1 MLNSFNMINT
11 GPPGCHLFY
20 YLKLLKFWPV
30 LAWKCRWPLELLW
43 IICEQCCWREPLG
56 GTEGLFVLPSS
67 YESWFWL
74 AKEPARISPLW
85 CDGPGTL
92 HPHPSLLETP
102 TSLTQYGWCQ
112 APSASSRWGLN
123 EQCCKAKQYSNRNG
137 RTGVVSGGGGGETA
151 THKWTIIE
159 LVHCRNNWLL

>member
-1 MLNSFNMINT
+1 MIMLNSFNMNNT

-43 IICEQCCWREPLG
+43 IICEQCCWQETLG

-74 AKEPARISPLW
+74 AKESARISPLW

-123 EQCCKAKQYSNRNG
+123 EQRCKAKQYSNRNG
-137 RTGVVSGGGGGETA
+137 RTGVVSGGGGVKRQHISEQ
-151 THKWTIIE
+151 
-159 LVHCRNNWLL
+159 L